1 MRGGAAAG
9 VAGPVVFTGAWI
21 VSSLRQTGHP
31 AADLQISG
39 LAAPDARDPW
49 IMIAGFLVLGGCS
62 VAFGQTLHDA
72 LGGQGRAPGRA
83 GPAPRLIQGAG
94 ILTIAA
100 GLLRRDHL
108 VLTAGS
114 VSWHNHAHD
123 VISAAIYV
131 DLVLAQL
138 MLAVRFGRDRQC
150 RGQPGW
156 PGTASWVRSE
166 SVSWVRWR
174 PWLLASATATA
185 AALAVFA
192 ADTSA
197 AEAGIL
203 QRVAVTIPLAAITA
217 IAARL
222 LRNPGTAPLP
232 PRAGGLARPA
242 WWPCNRG
249 SAARFPAL
257 ACPDYAAP
265 ATRSSGRN
273 ARQTTAARRFRPC
286 SGRSSGRSRS
296 ASRSFR
302 RLVLGTRNSPS
313 IILVGLT
320 PRPGRPRRPG
330 P

>member
-1 MRGGAAAG
+1 MKVGAAAG
-9 VAGPVVFTGAWI
+9 VAGPVVFTVAWI

-72 LGGQGRAPGRA
+72 LGGRGQAVGRA
-83 GPAPRLIQGAG
+83 GPGPRLIQGAG

-100 GLLRRDHL
+100 GLLRRDHML
-108 VLTAGS
+108 LTAGS

-138 MLAVRFGRDRQC
+138 MLAARFGRDRED
-150 RGQPGW
+150 RERPG
-156 PGTASWVRSE
+156 

-174 PWLLASATATA
+174 PWLLASATATT
-185 AALAVFA
+185 AALIAFA

-222 LRNPGTAPLP
+222 LRAPQ
-232 PRAGGLARPA
+232 AGP
-242 WWPCNRG
+242 
-249 SAARFPAL
+249 
-257 ACPDYAAP
+257 
-265 ATRSSGRN
+265 
-273 ARQTTAARRFRPC
+273 
-286 SGRSSGRSRS
+286 
-296 ASRSFR
+296 
-302 RLVLGTRNSPS
+302 
-313 IILVGLT
+313 
-320 PRPGRPRRPG
+320 
-330 P
+330 